1 MSERPQT
8 YEEWAAAAALP
19 PEIDKD
25 QLPRAL
31 FGYERSAIVELLNT
45 MGERIR
51 VLTHE
56 RAELER
62 RFGELA
68 QELERTREQQRLIGE
83 TLLKARQEAD
93 GIRQEARRVADQ
105 DLRSAREQA
114 QRIVAEAE
122 KNAAAKADSLMAD
135 AVRERRQVLEET
147 ARARAFVDETHE
159 QLSDFLMA
167 AVRWYEQAKPS
178 AERDDQVPDSGPGN
192 AANDRSSMPESLT
205 AALTR
210 ESQST
215 SSSSGRS
222 DE

>member
-1 MSERPQT
+1 MSEPPQT
-8 YEEWAAAAALP
+8 YEEWAATAALP

-31 FGYERSAIVELLNT
+31 FGYERSTIVELLNT

-51 VLTHE
+51 GLTQE
-56 RAELER
+56 RADLER
-62 RFGELA
+62 KVGELA
-68 QELERTREQQRLIGE
+68 HDLERSREQQRLIGE
-83 TLLKARQEAD
+83 TLVKARQEAD

-114 QRIVAEAE
+114 QRIVEEAE
-122 KNAAAKADSLMAD
+122 QDAAAKADALMAD
-135 AVRERRQVLEET
+135 AVRERRQVLEEA

-159 QLSDFLMA
+159 QLSEFLLA
-167 AVRWYEQAKPS
+167 AVRWYEQAKP
-178 AERDDQVPDSGPGN
+178 AADGEGQVPGAAPASV
-192 AANDRSSMPESLT
+192 ANDRSSIPPSLT
-205 AALTR
+205 AALTL

>member
-8 YEEWAAAAALP
+8 YDEWAAGAPLP
-19 PEIDKD
+19 AEIDKA

-31 FGYERSAIVELLNT
+31 FGYERSTIVELLST

-51 VLTHE
+51 ELTQE
-56 RAELER
+56 RAEFER
-62 RFGELA
+62 RAGELA
-68 QELERTREQQRLIGE
+68 QDLERTREQQRLIGE
-83 TLLKARQEAD
+83 TLVKAQQEAD
-93 GIRQEARRVADQ
+93 GIRQEARREADQ

-114 QRIVAEAE
+114 QQIVAEAE
-122 KNAAAKADSLMAD
+122 KDAAVKADALMAD
-135 AVRERRQVLEET
+135 AVQERRQVLEEA

-159 QLSDFLMA
+159 QLSEFLLA
-167 AVRWYEQAKPS
+167 AVRWYEQAKP
-178 AERDDQVPDSGPGN
+178 AADRDGQVPGDAPASV
-192 AANDRSSMPESLT
+192 ANDRSSMPPSLT
-205 AALTR
+205 AALTL

>member
-19 PEIDKD
+19 PDIEKD

-31 FGYERSAIVELLNT
+31 FGYERSTIVELLNT

-51 VLTHE
+51 MLTQE

-62 RFGELA
+62 RGGELA
-68 QELERTREQQRLIGE
+68 QDLERSREQHRLIGE
-83 TLLKARQEAD
+83 TLVKARQEAD

-105 DLRSAREQA
+105 DLRSARERA
-114 QRIVAEAE
+114 ERIVAEAE
-122 KNAAAKADSLMAD
+122 KEAAAKADSLMAD
-135 AVRERRQVLEET
+135 AVRERRQVLEEA

-159 QLSDFLMA
+159 QLSEFLLA

-178 AERDDQVPDSGPGN
+178 AEGGGQIPDSGPGN
-192 AANDRSSMPESLT
+192 AANDRSSIPPSLT
-205 AALTR
+205 AALTL